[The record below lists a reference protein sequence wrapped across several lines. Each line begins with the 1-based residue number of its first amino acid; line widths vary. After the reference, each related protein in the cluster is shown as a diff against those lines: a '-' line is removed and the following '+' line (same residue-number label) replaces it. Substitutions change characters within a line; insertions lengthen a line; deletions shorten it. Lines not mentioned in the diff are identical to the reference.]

1 VATSV
6 YLIFVIRMME
16 AMEVE
21 LLAKAEASPEY
32 RGLILGL
39 AEEALERKVI

>member
-1 VATSV
+1 
-6 YLIFVIRMME
+6 MMG

-21 LLAKAEASPEY
+21 LLAKAEASPAY
-32 RGLILGL
+32 RELVIGL

>member
-1 VATSV
+1 
-6 YLIFVIRMME
+6 ME

-21 LLAKAEASPEY
+21 LLAKATASPVY
-32 RGLILGL
+32 RELIVGL